1 MKKYLKI
8 IVTILSIIVL
18 ISVIAYVYFGYSPKP
33 ALPEISKNIRSD
45 TIKVGDLTRDYLF
58 YIPKDLPTNAPLVIV
73 LHASSQDAQAMR
85 ISTAYEFERLAEAEK
100 FVVIYPNGYRNNWND
115 CRKTASYPARI
126 MNIDDKS
133 FISQLIDKFNESY
146 KIDSKRVFA
155 TGYSN
160 GGHLAYRLALE
171 MPNKITAIA
180 AIAAS
185 LPTPSNNDCQES
197 KKFVPAMVINGTAD
211 PINPY
216 NGGKVTLF
224 GFGNRGT
231 VLSSVDSIKYFA
243 QLDKEIGE
251 PVISILYS
259 EAGSSIEKYEYQSNN
274 LTKAVLYKVENGGH
288 VVLQPFYSF
297 PRILG
302 QTNHNINVPV
312 EIWTF
317 FAQQPSLN
325 KWFLLGNYKNFIIS

>member
-8 IVTILSIIVL
+8 IVVILGIIVF
-18 ISVIAYVYFGYSPKP
+18 ISVIAYAYLGYAPKP
-33 ALPEISKNIRSD
+33 TPPEISKNIKSA
-45 TIKVGDLTRDYLF
+45 TILIGNLTRDYLF

-73 LHASSQDAQAMR
+73 LHASLQDAQAMR
-85 ISTAYEFERLAEAEK
+85 ISTAYEFERLAEVEK
-100 FVVIYPNGYRNNWND
+100 FVVVYPNGYKNNWND
-115 CRKTASYPARI
+115 CRKTASYPART

-133 FISQLIDKFNESY
+133 FISQIIDKFNKEY
-146 KIDSKRVFA
+146 KIDPKRVFA

-160 GGHLAYRLALE
+160 GGHLAFRLAME
-171 MPNKITAIA
+171 MPNRITAIA

-197 KKFVPAMVINGTAD
+197 KKFVPTMIINGTAD

-224 GFGNRGT
+224 GFGDRGM
-231 VLSSVDSIKYFA
+231 VLSSLDSVKYFA

-251 PVISILYS
+251 PVISTLS
-259 EAGSSIEKYEYQSNN
+259 TKPGSNVEKYEYQSNN
-274 LTKAVLYKVENGGH
+274 LTKVLLYKVENGGH
-288 VVLQPFYSF
+288 VVPQPFYNF
-297 PRILG
+297 PKILG
-302 QTNHNINVPV
+302 DTNRNINTPA

-317 FAQQPSLN
+317 FAQQTPLA
-325 KWFLLGNYKNFIIS
+325 K